1 MKEKDFRG
9 FVTKRPLG
17 AHAGWFT
24 TVSGRAGGQRT
35 AMFRRQLGP
44 YRHSLCRDVMRFDM
58 RREGTACSLIRQARP
73 RDSLVIVTR
82 ALTSNSVMRDRFE
95 VDGEI
100 RAHAVTEHRA
110 RRARVV

>member
-44 YRHSLCRDVMRFDM
+44 IGTRF
-58 RREGTACSLIRQARP
+58 
-73 RDSLVIVTR
+73 
-82 ALTSNSVMRDRFE
+82 
-95 VDGEI
+95 
-100 RAHAVTEHRA
+100 AVTSCVSTCAAKALRA
-110 RRARVV
+110 A